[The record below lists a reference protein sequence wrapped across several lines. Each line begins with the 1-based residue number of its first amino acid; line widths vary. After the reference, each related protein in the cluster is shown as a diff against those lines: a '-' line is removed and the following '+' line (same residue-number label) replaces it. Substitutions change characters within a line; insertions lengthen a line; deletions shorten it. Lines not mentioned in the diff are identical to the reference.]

1 MLLLNK
7 LSLFGVCIV
16 LFSSISAFQPQANLT
31 TATCE
36 NFQLVSDYFGGH
48 HQFNFTETSSNKLGF
63 RNPENI
69 SAIYFWIT
77 AIIPRLNALAILNQ
91 SGKNRPLIIL
101 PAEVADLNFKHK
113 RGSFRKTLAPRRYYT
128 QSSFASI
135 PLADQIHA
143 ICNKHSSEY
152 FKEKLRHTE
161 STLLRI

>member
-16 LFSSISAFQPQANLT
+16 LISSISAFQPQANLT

-36 NFQLVSDYFGGH
+36 NFQLVSDHFAGH
-48 HQFNFTETSSNKLGF
+48 HQFKFTETSSNRLGF
-63 RNPENI
+63 RNPENM
-69 SAIYFWIT
+69 SAIYFSVT
-77 AIIPRLNALAILNQ
+77 ATKLRSHTLVILI
-91 SGKNRPLIIL
+91 KNNKNSPLFIL
-101 PAEVADLNFKHK
+101 PIEVADLNFKHK

-135 PLADQIHA
+135 PLADQIQA
-143 ICNKHSSEY
+143 ICDKHVSDY
-152 FKEKLRHTE
+152 FKKKSKHTE